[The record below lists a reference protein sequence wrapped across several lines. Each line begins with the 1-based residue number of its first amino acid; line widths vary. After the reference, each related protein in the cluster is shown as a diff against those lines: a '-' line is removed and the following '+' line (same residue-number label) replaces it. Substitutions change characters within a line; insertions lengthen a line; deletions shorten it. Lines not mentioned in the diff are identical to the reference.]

1 MSKQHRVIIETE
13 NEVLAN
19 LITNLFGN
27 GYLTQAI
34 SESPEYQRQHAEGI
48 IEGIPEETEVYLD
61 ELNRSY
67 KTHKVQL

>member
-34 SESPEYQRQHAEGI
+34 SESPEYQRQHDEGI